1 VSSHHDIWYSSP
13 LCPRTSAS
21 VNFSWRTWFFPVPSI
36 VNRNLILHSQSAFSN
51 KQYLAWVLFLMIRM
65 TISGR
70 SGMEKLSFSEV
81 LRARERCKSYCG
93 REFICLAVTSTMIV
107 KKYSWTS
114 SPILELKLLILATGV
129 RMLFQFDV
137 QCHSQFWN
145 LVHAEKP
152 HEFRDLVLKFI
163 QSWKLGSLEDCFS
176 VHNCPSENNRIRSFL
191 SSFITLSGR
200 HSTFYSSSCCQ
211 DSD

>member
-21 VNFSWRTWFFPVPSI
+21 VNFLWRTWFFPVPSI

-137 QCHSQFWN
+137 QCHS
-145 LVHAEKP
+145 
-152 HEFRDLVLKFI
+152 VLKSSPCRKTSWI
-163 QSWKLGSLEDCFS
+163 QRPCAKVYPIMKTWFTGRLLFRPQLSFRKQPHPIIFVV
-176 VHNCPSENNRIRSFL
+176 VHHAFGAPFHVL
-191 SSFITLSGR
+191 L
-200 HSTFYSSSCCQ
+200 
-211 DSD
+211 